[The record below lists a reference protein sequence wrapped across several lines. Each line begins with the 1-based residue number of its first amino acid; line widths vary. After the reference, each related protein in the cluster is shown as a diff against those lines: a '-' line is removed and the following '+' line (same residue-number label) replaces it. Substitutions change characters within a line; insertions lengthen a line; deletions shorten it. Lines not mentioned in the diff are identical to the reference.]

1 MKKQLFLLAVG
12 LFLVSA
18 VAFGQGKFSGYM
30 FGDYYFNV
38 ARDASFTNAGVAP
51 AAAASSASAPG
62 GTSMQ
67 AFQFRRIY
75 FAYDNDISEMFTTRF
90 RLEADQPATLTGT
103 GGDELAGGK
112 TATFVKDAYLTWKNV
127 FSGSNLTFG
136 IQPTP
141 AYDISETAWGYRFL
155 EKTIM
160 DLRGIVSS
168 RDLGISLRGNLIGN
182 GMVNYWALIGNDN
195 GNSPENNKYKRY
207 YFNVQIKPVTNLMA
221 TVYVD
226 YKDAADKPNLA
237 HPPVLVSNSTLTEAV
252 FINYAVPFTYNFG
265 FEAFMNS
272 LSNGYAA
279 TGATTL
285 SSKNALGF
293 TVFGAYNLMADLSIV
308 ARYDSYDPN
317 TGSDYAAKGDSRNY
331 IIGGLSWKADKNV
344 SISPNILYETY
355 ETPVNAA
362 TGVKGTAIDASVTA
376 RLTFYYIF
384 L

>member
-1 MKKQLFLLAVG
+1 MKKHLFLLAVG

-18 VAFGQGKFSGYM
+18 TAFSQGKFSGYM

-38 ARDASFTNAGVAP
+38 ARDGVFNTAIP
-51 AAAASSASAPG
+51 AAAASNSSAPG
-62 GTSMQ
+62 ANSMQ
-67 AFQFRRIY
+67 AFQLRRIY
-75 FAYDNDISEMFTTRF
+75 FSYDNDISEIFTTRF
-90 RLEADQPATLTGT
+90 RLEADQPATPGGAV

-112 TATFVKDAYLTWKNV
+112 TATFVKDAYLMWKNV
-127 FSGSNLTFG
+127 FAGSNFIFG

-141 AYDISETAWGYRFL
+141 AYSVSEDAWGYRFL

-168 RDLGISLRGNLIGN
+168 RDLGMSLKGNLVGN
-182 GMVNYWALIGNDN
+182 GMVNYWLMIGNDN
-195 GNSPENNKYKRY
+195 GNVPENNKYKRY
-207 YFNVQIKPVTNLMA
+207 YAHVQLKPITNLQA

-226 YKDAADKPNLA
+226 YKDAADVKNPA
-237 HPPVLVSNSTLTEAV
+237 GSLVSGSTLSEALFVGYTE
-252 FINYAVPFTYNFG
+252 PFMYNLG

-272 LSNGYAA
+272 LSNGYRA

-293 TVFGAYNLMADLSIV
+293 TVYGSYNFIPELAVV
-308 ARYDSYDPN
+308 ARYDNYDPN
-317 TGSDYAAKGDSRNY
+317 TGSDNAAKGDSRNY
-331 IIGGLSWKADKNV
+331 VIGGLSWKADKNV

-355 ETPVNAA
+355 ETPVAGKSIN
-362 TGVKGTAIDASVTA
+362 ASVTA